1 MDSSVA
7 VAACLS
13 SKGASRQVFDF
24 AAVNRWELVI
34 SPWVVHE
41 VSQNLGGNHTAEK
54 EWLELRARTVLAT
67 DELTFEWP
75 LVFQTAKDKPV
86 LCTALASADV
96 LLTLDRRDFQ
106 SVLGKSVYG
115 LQVST
120 PGAFLRGEREAGR
133 FTAS

>member
-41 VSQNLGGNHTAEK
+41 VSQNLSGNHTAEK

-67 DELTFEWP
+67 DEVTFEWP
-75 LVFQTAKDKPV
+75 LVFQAAKDKPV

-120 PGAFLRGEREAGR
+120 AGAFLRGEREAGR